1 MTLKDGKS
9 KDGNVIKRIDF
20 LGRYNCDNYR
30 DLNRTDR
37 MNSIFIIRCFE
48 EGNANVG
55 KFR

>member
-48 EGNANVG
+48 EGNANVE